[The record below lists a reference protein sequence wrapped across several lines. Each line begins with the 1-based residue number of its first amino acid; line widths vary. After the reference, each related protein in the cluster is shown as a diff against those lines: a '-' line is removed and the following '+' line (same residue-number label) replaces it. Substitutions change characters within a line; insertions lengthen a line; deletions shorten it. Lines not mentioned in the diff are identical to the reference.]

1 MHPSTLLT
9 NMTTQIIQTIQF
21 VLMKLSWEL
30 ISAVLLTIGLFKLF
44 PKCGMNRK
52 YAFMPFYRMYKL
64 AQCADMRTEGRVYV
78 TFSIVT
84 TVLKLVYLVLFG
96 HAETLDRISGTVG
109 VVLMAVAFI
118 TFIYGIR
125 IFFGLCRIFGLRK
138 RWVFLMLIALWVPVI
153 IWGWSSRIQVDERVF
168 RRAVA
173 AALSKR
179 IEPILPDGLTVN
191 IKSRNVGNFFNRKC
205 LLRDIHMSI
214 KPGHMVLLLG
224 GSGSGKTT
232 LVNAI
237 TGYEKANAKIFL
249 QNEDVYKNFGRLKY
263 EIGFAP
269 QQELIRTN
277 DTVYRTVADS
287 AALRLPVNI
296 SKKDRDARVAKVI
309 EDMGLGPV
317 QGNIVAK
324 QSGGQKKRVSI
335 AMEFVSDPFLFVLDE
350 PDSGLDGI
358 LAKELMQRL
367 HDISREGRIV
377 IVITHTPDRVA
388 DLFDDVIVLAKD
400 ADRTGRLAFYGT
412 VEEAKSFFGKDSME
426 GIVKAVNRIE
436 EGGEGRADDMV
447 EKYTEVCNGQAV

>member
-1 MHPSTLLT
+1 MDSTIQTLNFLITTFGRDVLAALLLT
-9 NMTTQIIQTIQF
+9 
-21 VLMKLSWEL
+21 
-30 ISAVLLTIGLFKLF
+30 AGLVKLF
-44 PKCGMNRK
+44 PKCGLSKK

-78 TFSIVT
+78 TFSVVRYILVIIYLALFGNR
-84 TVLKLVYLVLFG
+84 TVLDKY
-96 HAETLDRISGTVG
+96 SGG
-109 VVLMAVAFI
+109 LAAFMMAVAFI
-118 TFIYGIR
+118 TAIYAIR
-125 IFFGLCRIFGLRK
+125 IYFGLCRIFGRRK
-138 RWVFLMLIALWVPVI
+138 LWVFLMFIALWLPMI
-153 IWGWSSRIQVDERVF
+153 IWGWSSKIQVDPNVF
-168 RRAVA
+168 RRIVP
-173 AALSKR
+173 AALSGR
-179 IEPILPDGLTVN
+179 TEPIIPEGLTIN

-214 KPGHMVLLLG
+214 KPGRMILLLG

-237 TGYEKANAKIFL
+237 TGYEKANAKIYL
-249 QNEDVYKNFGRLKY
+249 NNENVYKNFNRLKY

-277 DTVYRTVADS
+277 DTVYRTVAD
-287 AALRLPVNI
+287 AATLRLPVSV
-296 SKKDRDARVAKVI
+296 SKSERSERVEKVLKS
-309 EDMGLGPV
+309 MGLEPV

-358 LAKELMQRL
+358 LARELMERL
-367 HDISREGRIV
+367 HDISRENRIV

-400 ADRTGRLAFYGT
+400 AERTGRLAYYGT
-412 VEEAKSFFGKDSME
+412 IEGAKSFFEKDSME
-426 GIVKAVNRIE
+426 GIIKTVNRIE
-436 EGGEGRADDMV
+436 EGGDGRADDMV
-447 EKYTEVCNGQAV
+447 EKYTEVCNGQA

>member
-1 MHPSTLLT
+1 MLT
-9 NMTTQIIQTIQF
+9 QF
-21 VLMKLSWEL
+21 AWEL
-30 ISAVLLTIGLFKLF
+30 LSAVLLTAGLFKLF
-44 PKCGMNRK
+44 PKCGMEKK

-64 AQCADMRTEGRVYV
+64 AQCADMRTEGRVYTCFAV
-78 TFSIVT
+78 MSEI
-84 TVLKLVYLVLFG
+84 LQIVYLLLFG
-96 HAETLDRISGTVG
+96 RNFVLNRLNGTIGVLLIAIS
-109 VVLMAVAFI
+109 FI
-118 TFIYGIR
+118 TFIYGLR
-125 IFFGLCRIFGLRK
+125 IFLGLCRIFGLRK
-138 RWVFLMLIALWVPVI
+138 RWAVLMLIALWLPVI
-153 IWGWSSRIQVDERVF
+153 IWGWSSKIQVDEKVF
-168 RRAVA
+168 RRVKP
-173 AALSKR
+173 AALSGR
-179 IEPILPDGLTVN
+179 TEPIMPEGLTVN
-191 IKSRNVGNFFNRKC
+191 IKSRNVGNFFTRKC

-214 KPGHMVLLLG
+214 KPGRMVLLLG

-237 TGYEKANAKIFL
+237 TGYEKANAKIYL
-249 QNEDVYKNFGRLKY
+249 RNENVYKNFSRLKY

-277 DTVYRTVADS
+277 DTVYRTVADA
-287 AALRLPVNI
+287 AALRLPVDI
-296 SKKDRDARVAKVI
+296 TKADREKRVDKVL

-358 LAKELMQRL
+358 LARELMQRL

-400 ADRTGRLAFYGT
+400 ADRTGRLAYYGT
-412 VEEAKSFFGKDSME
+412 VDDAKSFFGKDSME
-426 GIVKAVNRIE
+426 GIIKTVNRIE
-436 EGGEGRADDMV
+436 EGGDGKADDMV
-447 EKYTEVCNGQAV
+447 EKFTEVCNGQAE

>member
-1 MHPSTLLT
+1 ML
-9 NMTTQIIQTIQF
+9 
-21 VLMKLSWEL
+21 EL
-30 ISAVLLTIGLFKLF
+30 AAAVLLTVGLYKLF
-44 PKCGMNRK
+44 PKCGMDSK
-52 YAFMPFYRMYKL
+52 YAFMPYYRMYKL

-78 TFSIVT
+78 TFSISEV
-84 TVLKLVYLVLFG
+84 VLNAVYLLIFGQTLTISRANATVSIVLI
-96 HAETLDRISGTVG
+96 AIS
-109 VVLMAVAFI
+109 FI

-125 IFFGLCRIFGLRK
+125 IFLGLCRIFGLRK
-138 RWVFLMLIALWVPVI
+138 RWVLLMLIALWIPII
-153 IWGWSSRIQVDERVF
+153 IWGFSKKIQVDDKVF
-168 RRAVA
+168 RRAEP
-173 AALSKR
+173 AALSGR
-179 IEPILPDGLTVN
+179 TEPILPDGLTVN
-191 IKSRNVGNFFNRKC
+191 INYRNVGNFFTRKC

-237 TGYEKANAKIFL
+237 TGYEKAKAKIFL
-249 QNEDVYKNFGRLKY
+249 QNEDVYKNFNRLKY

-287 AALRLPVNI
+287 AALRLPVDV
-296 SKKDRDARVAKVI
+296 SKAEREARVDKVL

-317 QGNIVAK
+317 QGSIVAK

-358 LAKELMQRL
+358 LARDLMQRL

-377 IVITHTPDRVA
+377 IVITHTPDRVL

-400 ADRTGRLAFYGT
+400 ADRTGRLAFYGS
-412 VEEAKSFFGKDSME
+412 VDEAKHFFGKDTME
-426 GIVKAVNRIE
+426 GIIKTVNRIE

>member
-1 MHPSTLLT
+1 MNTETL
-9 NMTTQIIQTIQF
+9 QTIQF
-21 VLMKLSWEL
+21 MLTQFAWEIL
-30 ISAVLLTIGLFKLF
+30 SAVMLTVGLYKLF
-44 PKCGMNRK
+44 PKCGMNKK

-64 AQCADMRTEGRVYV
+64 AQCADMRTEGRVYTCFAV
-78 TFSIVT
+78 ISEVLQIVY
-84 TVLKLVYLVLFG
+84 VLLFG
-96 HAETLDRISGTVG
+96 QNFVLNRISETIGI
-109 VVLMAVAFI
+109 LIIAISFI
-118 TFIYGIR
+118 TFIYGLR
-125 IFFGLCRIFGLRK
+125 IFLGLCRIFGLRK
-138 RWVFLMLIALWVPVI
+138 RWAVLMLIALWIPII
-153 IWGWSSRIQVDERVF
+153 IWGWSGKIQVDEKVF
-168 RRAVA
+168 RRAEP
-173 AALSKR
+173 AALSGR
-179 IEPILPDGLTVN
+179 TEPIIPDGLTVN
-191 IKSRNVGNFFNRKC
+191 IKSRNVGNFFTRKC

-214 KPGHMVLLLG
+214 RPGRMVLLLG

-237 TGYEKANAKIFL
+237 TGYEKANARIYL
-249 QNEDVYKNFGRLKY
+249 RNENVYKNFARLKY

-277 DTVYRTVADS
+277 DTVYRTVADA

-296 SKKDRDARVAKVI
+296 TKADREKRVDKVL

-317 QGNIVAK
+317 QGNVVAK

-358 LAKELMQRL
+358 LARELMQRL

-377 IVITHTPDRVA
+377 IVITHTPDRVL

-412 VEEAKSFFGKDSME
+412 VDEAKNFFGKDSME
-426 GIVKAVNRIE
+426 GIIKTVNRIE
-436 EGGEGRADDMV
+436 EGGDGKADDMV
-447 EKYTEVCNGQAV
+447 EKFTEVCNGQAE

>member
-1 MHPSTLLT
+1 MNTETL
-9 NMTTQIIQTIQF
+9 QTIQF
-21 VLMKLSWEL
+21 MLTQFAWEIL
-30 ISAVLLTIGLFKLF
+30 SAVMLTVGLYKLF
-44 PKCGMNRK
+44 PKCGMNKK

-64 AQCADMRTEGRVYV
+64 AQCADMRTEGRVYTCFAV
-78 TFSIVT
+78 ISEVLQIVY
-84 TVLKLVYLVLFG
+84 VLLFG
-96 HAETLDRISGTVG
+96 RNFVLNRISETIGI
-109 VVLMAVAFI
+109 LIIAISFI
-118 TFIYGIR
+118 TFIYGLR
-125 IFFGLCRIFGLRK
+125 IFLGLCRIFGLRK
-138 RWVFLMLIALWVPVI
+138 RWAVLMLIALWIPII
-153 IWGWSSRIQVDERVF
+153 IWGWSGKIQVDEKVF
-168 RRAVA
+168 RRAEP
-173 AALSKR
+173 AALSGR
-179 IEPILPDGLTVN
+179 TEPIIPDGLTVN
-191 IKSRNVGNFFNRKC
+191 IKSRNVGNFFTRKC

-214 KPGHMVLLLG
+214 RPGRMVLLLG

-237 TGYEKANAKIFL
+237 TGYEKANARIYL
-249 QNEDVYKNFGRLKY
+249 RNENVYKNFARLKY

-277 DTVYRTVADS
+277 DTVYRTVADA

-296 SKKDRDARVAKVI
+296 TKADREKRVDKVL

-317 QGNIVAK
+317 QGNVVAK

-358 LAKELMQRL
+358 LARELMQRL

-377 IVITHTPDRVA
+377 IVITHTPDRVL

-412 VEEAKSFFGKDSME
+412 VDEAKTFFGKDSME
-426 GIVKAVNRIE
+426 GIIKTVNRIE
-436 EGGEGRADDMV
+436 EGGDGKADDMV
-447 EKYTEVCNGQAV
+447 EKFTEVCNGQAE

>member
-1 MHPSTLLT
+1 MNTETL
-9 NMTTQIIQTIQF
+9 QTIQF
-21 VLMKLSWEL
+21 MLTQFAWEIL
-30 ISAVLLTIGLFKLF
+30 SAVMLTVGLYKLF
-44 PKCGMNRK
+44 PKCGMNKK

-64 AQCADMRTEGRVYV
+64 AQCADMRTEGRVYTCFAV
-78 TFSIVT
+78 ISEVLQIVY
-84 TVLKLVYLVLFG
+84 VLLFG
-96 HAETLDRISGTVG
+96 QNFVLNRISETIGI
-109 VVLMAVAFI
+109 LIIAISFI
-118 TFIYGIR
+118 TFIYGLR
-125 IFFGLCRIFGLRK
+125 IFLGLCRIFGLRK
-138 RWVFLMLIALWVPVI
+138 RWAVLMLIALWIPII
-153 IWGWSSRIQVDERVF
+153 IWGWSGKIQVDEKVF
-168 RRAVA
+168 RRAEP
-173 AALSKR
+173 AALSGR
-179 IEPILPDGLTVN
+179 TEPIIPDGLTVN
-191 IKSRNVGNFFNRKC
+191 IKSRNVGNFFTRKC

-214 KPGHMVLLLG
+214 RPGRMVLLLG

-237 TGYEKANAKIFL
+237 TGYEKANARIYL
-249 QNEDVYKNFGRLKY
+249 RNENVYKNFARLKY

-277 DTVYRTVADS
+277 DTVYRTVADA

-296 SKKDRDARVAKVI
+296 TKADREKRVDKVL

-317 QGNIVAK
+317 QGNVVAK

-358 LAKELMQRL
+358 LARELMQRL

-377 IVITHTPDRVA
+377 IVITHTPDRVL

-412 VEEAKSFFGKDSME
+412 VDEAKTFFDKDSME
-426 GIVKAVNRIE
+426 GIIKTVNRIE
-436 EGGEGRADDMV
+436 EGGDGKADDMV
-447 EKYTEVCNGQAV
+447 EKFTEVCNGQAE

>member
-1 MHPSTLLT
+1 MNTETL
-9 NMTTQIIQTIQF
+9 QTIQF
-21 VLMKLSWEL
+21 MLTQFAWEIL
-30 ISAVLLTIGLFKLF
+30 SAVMLTVGLYKLF
-44 PKCGMNRK
+44 PKCGMNKK

-64 AQCADMRTEGRVYV
+64 AQCADMRTEGRVYTCFAV
-78 TFSIVT
+78 ISEVLQIVY
-84 TVLKLVYLVLFG
+84 VLLFG
-96 HAETLDRISGTVG
+96 QNFVLNRISETIGI
-109 VVLMAVAFI
+109 LIIAISFI
-118 TFIYGIR
+118 TFIYGLR
-125 IFFGLCRIFGLRK
+125 IFLGLCRIFGLRK
-138 RWVFLMLIALWVPVI
+138 RWAVLMLIALWIPII
-153 IWGWSSRIQVDERVF
+153 IWGWSGKIQVDEKVF
-168 RRAVA
+168 RRAEP
-173 AALSKR
+173 AALSGR
-179 IEPILPDGLTVN
+179 TEPIIPDGLTVN
-191 IKSRNVGNFFNRKC
+191 IKSRNVSNFFTRKC

-214 KPGHMVLLLG
+214 RPGRMVLLLG

-237 TGYEKANAKIFL
+237 TGYEKANARIYL
-249 QNEDVYKNFGRLKY
+249 RNENVYKNFARLKY

-277 DTVYRTVADS
+277 DTVYRTVADA

-296 SKKDRDARVAKVI
+296 TKADREKRVDKVL

-317 QGNIVAK
+317 QGNVVAK

-358 LAKELMQRL
+358 LARELMQRL

-377 IVITHTPDRVA
+377 IVITHTPDRVL

-412 VEEAKSFFGKDSME
+412 VDEAKTFFDKDSME
-426 GIVKAVNRIE
+426 GIIKTVNRIE
-436 EGGEGRADDMV
+436 EGGDGKADDMV
-447 EKYTEVCNGQAV
+447 EKFTEVCNGQAE

>member
-1 MHPSTLLT
+1 MLT
-9 NMTTQIIQTIQF
+9 QF
-21 VLMKLSWEL
+21 AWEIL
-30 ISAVLLTIGLFKLF
+30 SAVMLTVGLYKLF
-44 PKCGMNRK
+44 PKCGMNKK

-64 AQCADMRTEGRVYV
+64 AQCADMRTEGRVYTCFAV
-78 TFSIVT
+78 ISEVLQIVY
-84 TVLKLVYLVLFG
+84 VLLFG
-96 HAETLDRISGTVG
+96 RNFVLNRISETIGI
-109 VVLMAVAFI
+109 LIIAISFI
-118 TFIYGIR
+118 TFIYGLR
-125 IFFGLCRIFGLRK
+125 IFLGLCRIFGLRK
-138 RWVFLMLIALWVPVI
+138 RWAVLMLIALWIPII
-153 IWGWSSRIQVDERVF
+153 IWGWSGKIQVDEKVF
-168 RRAVA
+168 RRAEP
-173 AALSKR
+173 AALSGR
-179 IEPILPDGLTVN
+179 TEPIIPDGLTVN
-191 IKSRNVGNFFNRKC
+191 IKSRNVGNFFTRKC

-214 KPGHMVLLLG
+214 RPGRMVLLLG

-237 TGYEKANAKIFL
+237 TGYEKANARIYL
-249 QNEDVYKNFGRLKY
+249 RNENVYKNFARLKY

-277 DTVYRTVADS
+277 DTVYRTVADA

-296 SKKDRDARVAKVI
+296 TKADREKRVDKVL

-317 QGNIVAK
+317 QGNVVAK

-358 LAKELMQRL
+358 LARELMQRL

-377 IVITHTPDRVA
+377 IVITHTPDRVL

-412 VEEAKSFFGKDSME
+412 VDEAKTFFGKDSME
-426 GIVKAVNRIE
+426 GIIKTVNRIE
-436 EGGEGRADDMV
+436 EGGDGKADDMV
-447 EKYTEVCNGQAV
+447 EKFTEVCNGQAE

>member
-1 MHPSTLLT
+1 MLT
-9 NMTTQIIQTIQF
+9 QF
-21 VLMKLSWEL
+21 AWEIL
-30 ISAVLLTIGLFKLF
+30 SAVMLTVGLYKLF
-44 PKCGMNRK
+44 PKCGMNKK

-64 AQCADMRTEGRVYV
+64 AQCADMRTEGRVYTCFAV
-78 TFSIVT
+78 ISEVLQIVY
-84 TVLKLVYLVLFG
+84 VLLFG
-96 HAETLDRISGTVG
+96 RNFVLNRISETIGI
-109 VVLMAVAFI
+109 LIIAISFI
-118 TFIYGIR
+118 TFIYGLR
-125 IFFGLCRIFGLRK
+125 IFLGLCRIFGLRK
-138 RWVFLMLIALWVPVI
+138 RWAVLMLIALWIPII
-153 IWGWSSRIQVDERVF
+153 IWGWSGKIQVDEKVF
-168 RRAVA
+168 RRAEP
-173 AALSKR
+173 AALSGR
-179 IEPILPDGLTVN
+179 TEPIIPDGLTVN
-191 IKSRNVGNFFNRKC
+191 IKSRNVGNFFTRKC

-214 KPGHMVLLLG
+214 RPGRMVLLLG

-237 TGYEKANAKIFL
+237 TGYEKANARIYL
-249 QNEDVYKNFGRLKY
+249 RNENVYKNFARLKY

-277 DTVYRTVADS
+277 DTVYRTVADA

-296 SKKDRDARVAKVI
+296 TKADREKRVDKVL

-317 QGNIVAK
+317 QGNVVAK

-358 LAKELMQRL
+358 LARELMQRL

-377 IVITHTPDRVA
+377 IVITHTPDRVL

-412 VEEAKSFFGKDSME
+412 VDEAKTFFDKDSME
-426 GIVKAVNRIE
+426 GIIKTVNRIE
-436 EGGEGRADDMV
+436 EGGDGKADDMV
-447 EKYTEVCNGQAV
+447 EKYTEVCNGQAE

>member
-1 MHPSTLLT
+1 MNTETL
-9 NMTTQIIQTIQF
+9 QTIQF
-21 VLMKLSWEL
+21 MLTQFAWEIL
-30 ISAVLLTIGLFKLF
+30 SAVMLTVGLYKLF
-44 PKCGMNRK
+44 PKCGMNKK

-64 AQCADMRTEGRVYV
+64 AQCADMRTEGRVYTCFAV
-78 TFSIVT
+78 ISEVLQIVY
-84 TVLKLVYLVLFG
+84 VLLFG
-96 HAETLDRISGTVG
+96 RNFVLNRISETIGI
-109 VVLMAVAFI
+109 LIIAISFI
-118 TFIYGIR
+118 TFIYGLR
-125 IFFGLCRIFGLRK
+125 IFLGLCRIFGLRK
-138 RWVFLMLIALWVPVI
+138 RWAVLMLIALWIPII
-153 IWGWSSRIQVDERVF
+153 IWGWSGKIQVDEKVF
-168 RRAVA
+168 RRAEP
-173 AALSKR
+173 AALSGR
-179 IEPILPDGLTVN
+179 TEPIIPDGLTVN
-191 IKSRNVGNFFNRKC
+191 IKSRNVGNFFTRKC

-214 KPGHMVLLLG
+214 RPGRMVLLLG

-237 TGYEKANAKIFL
+237 TGYEKANARIYL
-249 QNEDVYKNFGRLKY
+249 RNENVYKNFARLKY

-277 DTVYRTVADS
+277 DTVYRTVADA

-296 SKKDRDARVAKVI
+296 TKADREKRVDKVL

-317 QGNIVAK
+317 QGNVVAK

-358 LAKELMQRL
+358 LARELMQRL

-377 IVITHTPDRVA
+377 IVITHTPDRVL

-412 VEEAKSFFGKDSME
+412 VDEAKTFFDKDSME
-426 GIVKAVNRIE
+426 GIIKTVNRIE
-436 EGGEGRADDMV
+436 EGGDGKADDMV
-447 EKYTEVCNGQAV
+447 EKFTEVCNGQAE

>member
-1 MHPSTLLT
+1 MNTETL
-9 NMTTQIIQTIQF
+9 QTIQF
-21 VLMKLSWEL
+21 MLTQFAWEIL
-30 ISAVLLTIGLFKLF
+30 SAVMLTVGLYKLF
-44 PKCGMNRK
+44 PKCGMNKK

-64 AQCADMRTEGRVYV
+64 AQCADMRTEGRVYTCFAV
-78 TFSIVT
+78 ISEVLQIVY
-84 TVLKLVYLVLFG
+84 VLLFG
-96 HAETLDRISGTVG
+96 QNFVLNRISETIGI
-109 VVLMAVAFI
+109 LIIAISFI
-118 TFIYGIR
+118 TFIYGLR
-125 IFFGLCRIFGLRK
+125 IFLGLCRIFGLRK
-138 RWVFLMLIALWVPVI
+138 RWAVLMLIALWIPII
-153 IWGWSSRIQVDERVF
+153 IWGWSGKIQVDEKVF
-168 RRAVA
+168 RRAEP
-173 AALSKR
+173 AALSGR
-179 IEPILPDGLTVN
+179 TEPIIPDGLTVN
-191 IKSRNVGNFFNRKC
+191 IKSRNVGNFFTRKC

-214 KPGHMVLLLG
+214 RPGRMVLLLG

-237 TGYEKANAKIFL
+237 TGYEKANARIYL
-249 QNEDVYKNFGRLKY
+249 RNENVYKNFARLKY

-277 DTVYRTVADS
+277 DTVYRTVADA

-296 SKKDRDARVAKVI
+296 TKADREKRVDKVL

-317 QGNIVAK
+317 QGNVVAK

-358 LAKELMQRL
+358 LARELMQRL

-377 IVITHTPDRVA
+377 IVITHTPDRVL

-412 VEEAKSFFGKDSME
+412 VDEAKTFFGKDSME
-426 GIVKAVNRIE
+426 GIIKTVNRIE
-436 EGGEGRADDMV
+436 EGGDGKADDMV
-447 EKYTEVCNGQAV
+447 EKFTEVCNGQAE